1 MKVAPDTSMA
11 FFIGKEI
18 ETGEKCKPS
27 LCFNTKQANETD
39 EMKVGHH
46 SHRWGLGKWD
56 KRKMTG
62 TKETTSDLMSLKT
75 KNPLWNS
82 LLIYSKDHLAMAA
95 TSHY

>member
-46 SHRWGLGKWD
+46 SHR
-56 KRKMTG
+56 
-62 TKETTSDLMSLKT
+62 
-75 KNPLWNS
+75 
-82 LLIYSKDHLAMAA
+82 
-95 TSHY
+95 